1 MKNTIVIDAT
11 KNCICDLVSTID
23 NGENRFFIEIR
34 ADTSLNPRLEIES
47 EQIQITGSPF
57 VCEIGTAYYVGTGS
71 LQFRIVDDNHAGD
84 YFQIT
89 KIAKV
94 DGNLFLSQKSNFNYE
109 LIQVIVENK
118 TGVPIATAVSLG
130 VVKGGANV
138 GIKSDGTHKM
148 ALSWNGSEIIA
159 GIDDDAAVKTLVS
172 KDRLKVLWTGGHYM
186 TADQTAILS
195 EKISDQPNGI
205 CLVWC
210 HYDPSTNKV
219 SYSDTHTQ
227 FIPKWCTSGKSM
239 AHCLIDPYRKVNKY
253 FYVDNDKI
261 KGNNVNAQ
269 QGTENGHAYDNRY
282 QVLVAVVGV

>member
-1 MKNTIVIDAT
+1 MKNTIIIDAT
-11 KNCICDLVSTID
+11 KNCICDLVSTVD
-23 NGENRFFIEIR
+23 NDENRVFIEIR
-34 ADTSLNPRLEIES
+34 ADTSLNPILEIES

-57 VCEIGTAYYVGTGS
+57 IYEIGPTYYVGTGS
-71 LQFRIVDDNHAGD
+71 LQFRIVDDGHTGD

-89 KIAKV
+89 KIARV

-109 LIQVIVENK
+109 LIQVIAENK
-118 TGVPIATAVSLG
+118 TKVDSGG
-130 VVKGGANV
+130 VKGE
-138 GIKSDGTHKM
+138 DGNHKM

-159 GIDDDAAVKTLVS
+159 GVDDNAVVKTLVS
-172 KDRLKVLWTGGHYM
+172 KDRLKVLWTGGLYM
-186 TADQTAILS
+186 TADQTATLS

-219 SYSDTHTQ
+219 SYGNTHTQ

-239 AHCLIDPYRKVNKY
+239 AHCLIDPYRKVDKY

-261 KGNNVNAQ
+261 RGNDVNAQ
-269 QGTENGHAYDNRY
+269 AGTENGHAYDNRY
-282 QVLVAVVGV
+282 QVLIAVLGV